1 LLHLDESVS
10 LGSPDHEQN
19 ARARAEGSAARHP
32 DPQRRGGGLNDY
44 LAQGAK
50 VWASEAPELAVAI
63 SALRLASIKLRSRE
77 SVLVDFEGPDVD
89 VDWSCEY
96 ADGEFSGLD
105 YDS

>member
-1 LLHLDESVS
+1 L
-10 LGSPDHEQN
+10 
-19 ARARAEGSAARHP
+19 AA
-32 DPQRRGGGLNDY
+32 D
-44 LAQGAK
+44 
-50 VWASEAPELAVAI
+50 I

-77 SVLVDFEGPDVD
+77 SVLVDFKGPDVD

>member
-1 LLHLDESVS
+1 M
-10 LGSPDHEQN
+10 
-19 ARARAEGSAARHP
+19 AA
-32 DPQRRGGGLNDY
+32 D
-44 LAQGAK
+44 
-50 VWASEAPELAVAI
+50 V
-63 SALRLASIKLRSRE
+63 SALRLSAFKLRSRE